1 MKRIV
6 FFSLV
11 LIFSLNLNVSAL
23 TGEVKSDNLN
33 VIFKKADK
41 ISPGLYKKWEEV
53 RNERENLKDELI
65 TAKRRRWQ
73 ESAED
78 REAIKETISLE
89 EEYLLHQYNEG
100 ILNEKEYGEKLKAV
114 YNKYDQVRVEKNRKW
129 VEVVKRDSER
139 INEYK
144 DEMKESFN
152 KIVQGI
158 NNNNKEKVEISFDDF
173 LKSYMKTT
181 DVLKEKFKEYEK

>member
-1 MKRIV
+1 MKKIV

-53 RNERENLKDELI
+53 RNERDNLKHALI
-65 TAKRRRWQ
+65 MEKRKRWE

-78 REAIKETISLE
+78 REAIKETVSLE

-100 ILNEKEYGEKLKAV
+100 ILNEQEYGKKLKGV
-114 YNKYDQVRVEKNRKW
+114 YNKYDQVRVEKNKRW
-129 VEVVKRDSER
+129 VEMVKRDSQR

-144 DEMKESFN
+144 DEMEESFN
-152 KIVQGI
+152 RIVQGI

-173 LKSYMKTT
+173 LKSYMKST
-181 DVLKEKFKEYEK
+181 DVLKEKFKDYER

>member
-1 MKRIV
+1 MKKIV

-53 RNERENLKDELI
+53 RNERENLKDALI
-65 TAKRRRWQ
+65 MEKRKRWE

-78 REAIKETISLE
+78 REAIKEAVSLE

-100 ILNEKEYGEKLKAV
+100 ILNEKEYGEKLKAI
-114 YNKYDQVRVEKNRKW
+114 YNKYDQVRVEKNRRW
-129 VEVVKRDSER
+129 VEEVKRDSQR

-144 DEMKESFN
+144 EEMKESVN

-158 NNNNKEKVEISFDDF
+158 NKNNIDKVETSFNEF

-181 DVLKEKFKEYEK
+181 DVLMEKFKEYER

>member
-33 VIFKKADK
+33 VIFKKADE
-41 ISPGLYKKWEEV
+41 ISPGLYKKWEKA
-53 RNERENLKDELI
+53 RNERENLKDALI
-65 TAKRRRWQ
+65 MAKRKRWQ

-78 REAIKETISLE
+78 REGIEETISLE
-89 EEYLLHQYNEG
+89 EEYLLQQYNEG
-100 ILNEKEYGEKLKAV
+100 ILNEKEYGDKLNDI
-114 YNKYDQVRVEKNRKW
+114 YNKYDQERVDKNRRW
-129 VEVVKRDSER
+129 VEEVKRDSQR

-144 DEMKESFN
+144 EEMKESFN
-152 KIVQGI
+152 KIIEGI

-173 LKSYMKTT
+173 VKAYKKTT